1 MRCFWFFITFL
12 FAVIDVYAEPA
23 SCTEHQCIAVVDAG
37 STGSR
42 AHIFA
47 YDLDETNTPSQIHE
61 IWSKKIKPGLATIEA
76 NQNTIDAYLTILF
89 SGAPNQNIPVY
100 FYATGGMRLI
110 PQTKQKL
117 YYKEIQSWFNQHSIW
132 QLIEAKTITGNDEAL
147 YDWLAVNYHI
157 GTLKSP
163 SVEPI
168 GVMDIGGA
176 SVQVAFPI
184 QKNTE
189 TNKNSLVEL
198 DLYGKHINLF
208 VHSFLGLGQNE
219 VTHQLLDTNACFA
232 EGYPLPG
239 GNLGQGDAL
248 VCQQEASSLINR
260 VHKVQSEV
268 QPTLTANHVNM
279 WYAIGGLANLVESDP
294 FQFQNNQITN
304 QDLLQQANALIC
316 HQQWDGLST
325 QFPDNEYIESFCLL
339 PAFYHAL
346 MVDGYGISANQ
357 SVNYIPSTIN
367 LDWTL
372 GVVLHHE
379 LTPNT
384 VK

>member
-1 MRCFWFFITFL
+1 MLRVLLFISFL
-12 FAVIDVYAEPA
+12 FAIVGVHAESP
-23 SCTEHQCIAVVDAG
+23 SCSEYQCIAVVDAG

-47 YDLDETNTPSQIHE
+47 YDLDETNTPSHIHE

-76 NQNTIDAYLTILF
+76 NANTIDAYLTILF
-89 SGAPNQNIPVY
+89 SGAPIQNMPVY

-117 YYKEIQSWFNQHSIW
+117 YYKEIQNWFNQQSVW

-157 GTLKSP
+157 GTLKS
-163 SVEPI
+163 SSTAPI

-176 SVQVAFPI
+176 SVQIVFPI
-184 QKNTE
+184 QKNAE
-189 TNKNSLVEL
+189 TNKSSQVEL
-198 DLYGKHINLF
+198 DLYGKHIHLF

-219 VTHQLLDTNACFA
+219 MTHQLLDTNSCFSD
-232 EGYPLPG
+232 GYPLPD
-239 GNLGQGDAL
+239 GNFGQGDA
-248 VCQQEASSLINR
+248 VICQQEVSSLINR
-260 VHKVQSEV
+260 VHKVQNEV
-268 QPTLTANHVNM
+268 QPTLSANRISN
-279 WYAIGGLANLVESDP
+279 WYAIGGLANLAESKP

-304 QDLLQQANALIC
+304 QDLLQQANTLIC
-316 HQQWDGLST
+316 HQQWEGLSN

-339 PAFYHAL
+339 PAFYYAL

-357 SVNYIPSTIN
+357 SVSYIPSTIN

-372 GVVLHHE
+372 GVVLHH
-379 LTPNT
+379 
-384 VK
+384 